1 MRIAIAVFAA
11 ACLLALAETLAAQDT
26 TMCRWDTLGRTFR
39 DTVDIG
45 LTAGRSPHGSTAARV
60 DYLLSAQAI
69 QTYFHPPDVVR
80 LPLWARTA
88 TSKGSELAKVPLS
101 DSLHLYF
108 PAPYGLHGY
117 ILLRLDKTG
126 RLADSTVA
134 VDVASPDLRDAVIA
148 AVRRADSA
156 FAFSPP
162 SDDVR
167 GDGGKIRLQFVQL
180 PYRQGTSVPL
190 LRVIVPGIRV
200 EDGPKVLSFPPLNYP
215 ASLLDEGLGGHVVVQ
230 FVVGADGRMVS
241 GSMDLL
247 EADYRDFAV
256 EAIRGTESARFEPAH
271 IGACALPSLVRMP
284 INFTIRRP

>member
-45 LTAGRSPHGSTAARV
+45 LTAGRLPHGSTAART

-69 QTYFHPPDVVR
+69 QTYFHPPDVVH
-80 LPLWARTA
+80 LPLWARTTPIRA
-88 TSKGSELAKVPLS
+88 SILTRVSVP
-101 DSLHLYF
+101 DSLHT
-108 PAPYGLHGY
+108 APYGLHGY
-117 ILLRLDKTG
+117 VLFRLNEIG
-126 RLADSTVA
+126 RLAESTIA
-134 VDVASPDLRDAVIA
+134 VYTASPEVRDAIIA
-148 AVRRADSA
+148 AIKAADSA
-156 FAFSPP
+156 LVFTPP
-162 SDDVR
+162 SKDVLH
-167 GDGGKIRLQFVQL
+167 DGGKIRLQLVQL

-200 EDGPKVLSFPPLNYP
+200 EDGPKVLSFPQLNYP
-215 ASLLDEGLGGHVVVQ
+215 ASLREEGLGGHVVVQ

-247 EADYRDFAV
+247 EADYRDFAEEV
-256 EAIRGTESARFEPAH
+256 IRGAENARFEPAH